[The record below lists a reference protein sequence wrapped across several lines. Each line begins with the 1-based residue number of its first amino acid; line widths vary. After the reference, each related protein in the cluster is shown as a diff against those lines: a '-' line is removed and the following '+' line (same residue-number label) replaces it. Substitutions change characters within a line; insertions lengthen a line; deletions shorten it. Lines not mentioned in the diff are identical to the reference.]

1 MLDCSLVIDDDE
13 KKVLLHSIK
22 RQPGSLVCKALDAHV
37 LFITCISVT
46 TIPGI
51 WIYPGAVFPNFR
63 DIQIPGLFDAFRI
76 TNSGILENHGIYIML
91 IFRMNS
97 LMLHGI

>member
-1 MLDCSLVIDDDE
+1 MALAFHCRILAYQVHLGFLELVM
-13 KKVLLHSIK
+13 S
-22 RQPGSLVCKALDAHV
+22 C
-37 LFITCISVT
+37 LFSVFSSCDTCVT

-51 WIYPGAVFPNFR
+51 WIFPGAVFPISR
-63 DIQIPGLFDAFRI
+63 DIHIPGLFDDFRI

-97 LMLHGI
+97 LMLHRI